1 VGHRLEAATI
11 RADRSVPNEGETVA
25 TNASEALGA
34 QELAGCFVSPKGL
47 TKKVTGA
54 TAAGMVAG
62 VAGRAAANTALGTQA
77 APNFGM
83 VGYLAVTATEFAI
96 VKGKTGL
103 LKPSVGSEV
112 VARVPREQITAV
124 ELDGHMLTAAL
135 KIGFADGGSWLF
147 EIPKMH
153 RKNAEQLIRVLK
165 PAG

>member
-1 VGHRLEAATI
+1 
-11 RADRSVPNEGETVA
+11 VA

-62 VAGRAAANTALGTQA
+62 VAGRAAANQALGSEG
-77 APNFGM
+77 APTFGG
-83 VGYLAVTATEFAI
+83 VGYVAVTAAEVAI

-103 LKPSVGSEV
+103 LKPSVGKDV
-112 VARVPREQITAV
+112 IARVPREQVASV
-124 ELDGHMLTAAL
+124 DLEPHMLTAKL
-135 KIGFADGGSWLF
+135 KIGFTDGGWWEF

-153 RKNAEQLIRVLK
+153 RNAAEQMVRVLK